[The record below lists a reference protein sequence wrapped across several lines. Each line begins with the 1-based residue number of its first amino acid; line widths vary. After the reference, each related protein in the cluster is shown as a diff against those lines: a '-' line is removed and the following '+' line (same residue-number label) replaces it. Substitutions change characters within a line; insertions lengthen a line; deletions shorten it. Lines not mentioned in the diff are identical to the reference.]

1 MCSVQLV
8 NVINKACLFQDKEYE
23 CATVCL
29 NKTKTEQCHFTHNAS
44 DAPWESTCAKLRNK
58 GDPDTVCQC
67 QLHPSCHMLRDDPM
81 CAQRCIW
88 NESHLH
94 TMTYSWWDMYVK
106 CGINNSEQCEKTC
119 WLMIAVLFPVTLMLY
134 CSCLTA
140 WRGNWYVMCTLPYI
154 CIHS

>member
-1 MCSVQLV
+1 MCSIQLV

-29 NKTKTEQCHFTHNAS
+29 NKTKTKQ
-44 DAPWESTCAKLRNK
+44 KLNS
-58 GDPDTVCQC
+58 VI
-67 QLHPSCHMLRDDPM
+67 S
-81 CAQRCIW
+81 
-88 NESHLH
+88 H
-94 TMTYSWWDMYVK
+94 TMPVMHREKVLALNCATKVIPTLSVNVNFTRPATCFEMTQCVPRGTYSWWDMYVK